1 MPDRAPAPRALV
13 IFVLPTL
20 HLLLALLLT
29 AITLTAIMSL
39 LVSFRLGD
47 MLARPNPFASYEI
60 IWPGQTLADVAEY
73 ARRTPEGHVACQ
85 SKTPILNEYPGL
97 LHLAIPNTDIYF
109 GPPQPVTCMD
119 TIETGAFRSIS
130 ITLKN
135 GRIQE
140 LNLFSDFLQQD
151 ALFLYW
157 GAPDAIIKG
166 QNGQSLYLQW
176 DRSTYT
182 ATAMLTKPYLVVSL
196 VTLRAN

>member
-1 MPDRAPAPRALV
+1 MPDREPAPRALV

-47 MLARPNPFASYEI
+47 MMARPNPFDNYALV
-60 IWPGQTLADVAEY
+60 WPGQSLADVAEY
-73 ARRTPEGHVACQ
+73 AHRTPEGHIACQ
-85 SKTPILNEYPGL
+85 SRTPILNEYPGL
-97 LHLAIPNTDIYF
+97 LLLAIPNTDIFY

-119 TIETGAFRSIS
+119 AIEKGTFRSVS

-140 LNLFSDFLQQD
+140 LNLFSDFLQQEV
-151 ALFLYW
+151 LFLYW
-157 GAPDAIIKG
+157 GAPDAITKG
-166 QNGQSLYLQW
+166 QNDQSLYLNW

-196 VTLRAN
+196 VTLRAK